1 MFRHILHASFVA
13 IVVGMLMSPTARAAT
28 GKSVVQ
34 SACAACHASGVAGAP
49 KLGSAADWGPRIDK
63 GIAALYRSALQGTDK
78 GMPPK
83 GGRSDLPDADVK
95 AAVDYMV
102 AQAGT
107 EPKAAAEKT
116 AKKEKEAAKA
126 PAARQVSGKATYEAT
141 CAACHGTGLA
151 GAPRLGVPEDWA
163 PRIARGAEVLHAS
176 ALKGTD
182 KGMPAKGGNADLS
195 EVELKAAVDY
205 MIAQAKDVKPA
216 AGTGCIIPDSRR
228 GAAGARIRGR
238 GERVQPAAQAPG
250 QTQSPTGGGRYSRS
264 RKRRY
269 ARAAAAA
276 PGVRRLAAQ
285 QRGEPHQ
292 LGTGARREQD
302 RAALGSAR
310 TEGRSRS

>member
-216 AGTGCIIPDSRR
+216 PAQAASSPTAAAVPPAHVSVAEANAFNRLLRPRENAISHRRRTVFTIPKTTVRSRCSRR
-228 GAAGARIRGR
+228 
-238 GERVQPAAQAPG
+238 
-250 QTQSPTGGGRYSRS
+250 SRRS
-264 RKRRY
+264 T
-269 ARAAAAA
+269 ACRAAARGTAST
-276 PGVRRLAAQ
+276 GYRR
-285 QRGEPHQ
+285 
-292 LGTGARREQD
+292 
-302 RAALGSAR
+302 SAR
-310 TEGRSRS
+310 TRSGRAGIGSN